1 MSRST
6 LILILLLIPG
16 FNTYANP
23 KLNYPEEIQF
33 GDATLKKKGE
43 GIRKAGWLG
52 IKVYSAALYSNED
65 KVELKNNG
73 AVILLE
79 YLYKEIVKSDMQKG
93 WKKSINDNCK
103 ESCTDIS
110 EEINDFYNSQSTI
123 KSGDK
128 IKYEF
133 TPNSCNILK
142 NNKLTFKCN
151 SQKFSKLLLST
162 FIGDHPPTK
171 ELKKSLLG
179 K

>member
-1 MSRST
+1 MHRLT
-6 LILILLLIPG
+6 IILILLLIPG
-16 FNTYANP
+16 FYTYASP
-23 KLNYPEEIQF
+23 KLNYPPEVQL
-33 GDATLKKKGE
+33 GDSTLKKKGE

-52 IKVYSAALYSNED
+52 VKIYSAALYSNED

-93 WKKSINDNCK
+93 WKKSIDDNCK
-103 ESCTDIS
+103 KNCTDIS
-110 EEINDFYNSQSTI
+110 EEINDFYKSQSTV

-128 IKYEF
+128 IRYEF
-133 TPNSCNILK
+133 TPDSCNILK
-142 NNKLTFKCN
+142 NNNPTFKCK
-151 SQKFSKLLLST
+151 SQKFSRLLLST
-162 FIGDHPPTK
+162 FIGSHPPTK

>member
-1 MSRST
+1 MYRT
-6 LILILLLIPG
+6 IVLILLLIPG
-16 FNTYANP
+16 FYTFASP
-23 KLNYPEEIQF
+23 KLDYPTEIRF
-33 GDATLKKKGE
+33 GEATLKKKGE
-43 GIRKAGWLG
+43 GIRKAGWFG
-52 IKVYSAALYSNED
+52 IKIYSAALYSNED

-93 WKKSINDNCK
+93 WKKSIDDNCK
-103 ESCTDIS
+103 ESCTDIA

-142 NNKLTFKCN
+142 NNNSTFKCK
-151 SQKFSKLLLST
+151 SQKFSEVLLST
-162 FIGDHPPTK
+162 FIGEHPPTK

>member
-1 MSRST
+1 MTRS
-6 LILILLLIPG
+6 IIILLFLIPV
-16 FNTYANP
+16 FSSYASP
-23 KLNYPEEIQF
+23 KLNYPAEVQL

-65 KVELKNNG
+65 KVELKNDG

-79 YLYKEIVKSDMQKG
+79 YIYKEIVKSDMQKG
-93 WKKSINDNCK
+93 WKKSIDDNCK
-103 ESCTDIS
+103 QNCTDIS
-110 EEINDFYNSQSTI
+110 EEINEFYNSQSTI

-133 TPNSCNILK
+133 TTDSCNVLK
-142 NNKLTFKCN
+142 NNNPTFKCK
-151 SQKFSKLLLST
+151 SEKFSKLLLST
-162 FIGDHPPTK
+162 FIGSHPPTK
-171 ELKKSLLG
+171 ELKKRLLG